1 MTQAG
6 SVRLPSE
13 RITGQDHR
21 PSGWSQV
28 CKVKLLAA
36 FRPPFGQPKLWPVLT
51 ISVFVSLVFLTL
63 PTVAPDLGTD
73 PSWCAVLNWAHE
85 RGAQFG
91 KDIVFTYGPLGYLC
105 APYCLAQP
113 SGAMVLANA
122 VLCFQVAIGLCLV
135 AWRLGP
141 IWRWALLS
149 VFVLESAN
157 IETRADLVFEVGF
170 FCWGLLC
177 LVESGRR
184 QDLCGVSFVLL
195 AGFAALAK
203 VTYLFMAGFSICA
216 IAIYTV
222 ACGERRLGIRIP
234 LGFAGVFALGWL
246 ACGQGLA
253 NLGTFLLK
261 GLLISREYDQA
272 AGLEGL
278 PLLRWEGFLLGA
290 IALAT
295 VVLRMVNVV
304 DTSDRGQRL
313 RRAILFAWV
322 AGLLFL
328 VWKHSMIRLDRY
340 HIVELIV
347 FTPVVALALEVL
359 PGSLLKIRYFARAMA
374 VACCIVSI
382 AVLESAFLPSLAD
395 SFRQPFRQFA
405 YHLGW
410 VLSPIDSRQRLEP
423 AFAARRSEAQL
434 PELRRLIGTGS
445 VDVFGSLQ
453 AYALLNGLNYR
464 PRPVFQS
471 YAAYSPGLAHL
482 NEEFFLSD
490 KAPEFV
496 MFELSAPYHRFR
508 TLDDGPALRALLI
521 NYVWVAAE
529 GPFVLLKRK
538 SALRAKLTLL
548 EEGTSSAGKRIDLS
562 QYSGSNLWLELEVE
576 PSVSGRVVQFL
587 YRPPPI
593 RLSVWG
599 ASATGFKRLAR
610 RRAAPLVLRTGFVA
624 CPFPVNEDDARE
636 LFTGGKVLWPAALS
650 VEPDPGSENLWNE
663 AIRFRLYRIENPL
676 AELAL
681 P

>member
-13 RITGQDHR
+13 QMAEQDHR
-21 PSGWSQV
+21 PSGWSQIY
-28 CKVKLLAA
+28 KVKLLAT
-36 FRPPFGQPKLWPVLT
+36 FRPPFGDPKLWPALT
-51 ISVFVSLVFLTL
+51 TAIFVSLVFLTL

-91 KDIVFTYGPLGYLC
+91 KDIVFTYGPLGFLT
-105 APYCLAQP
+105 APYCFAQP
-113 SGAMVLANA
+113 EGTLVLANA
-122 VLCFQVAIGLCLV
+122 ALCFQVAAGLCLV

-141 IWRWALLS
+141 LWRWALLA

-184 QDLCGVSFVLL
+184 QKLCAASFVLL
-195 AGFAALAK
+195 AGFAALTK
-203 VTYLFMAGFSICA
+203 VSYLFMASFSICA
-216 IAIYTV
+216 IAIHTV

-246 ACGQGLA
+246 ASGQALS

-261 GLLISREYDQA
+261 GFLISREYDQA

-290 IALAT
+290 VALAT
-295 VVLRMVNVV
+295 VVLRTGSAA
-304 DTSDRGQRL
+304 DPSDRGRRL
-313 RRAILFAWV
+313 RRAILLAWV

-328 VWKHSMIRLDRY
+328 VWKHSMVRLDRY
-340 HIVELIV
+340 HIVELV
-347 FTPVVALALEVL
+347 AFTPVMTLALDVL
-359 PGSLLKIRYFARAMA
+359 PGLRVRVRYTARAMA
-374 VACCIVSI
+374 VGCCIVS
-382 AVLESAFLPSLAD
+382 VGMLESAFLPSLAD
-395 SFRQPFRQFA
+395 SFLQPFRQFA

-410 VLSPIDSRQRLEP
+410 VLSPTDNRRRLEP
-423 AFAARRSEAQL
+423 ALAARRSEAQL
-434 PELRRLIGTGS
+434 PELRRLIGTS
-445 VDVFGSLQ
+445 TVDVFGSVQ

-471 YAAYSPGLAHL
+471 YAAYTPGLAQL

-490 KAPEFV
+490 KGPEFV
-496 MFELSAPYHRFR
+496 LFELSAPYHRFR
-508 TLDDGPALRALLI
+508 TLDDGPALRSLLI
-521 NYVWVAAE
+521 NYVWVAVE
-529 GPFVLLKRK
+529 GPLVLLKRK

-548 EEGTSSAGKRIDLS
+548 QEGTISAGKRIDLS
-562 QYSGSNLWLELEVE
+562 QYPGANLWVELEVE
-576 PSVSGRVVQFL
+576 PSVSGRVVKFL

-599 ASATGFKRLAR
+599 ESATGSKRLAR
-610 RRAAPLVLRTGFVA
+610 RRAAPLVLKTGFVA
-624 CPFPVNEDDARE
+624 CPFPLNEDDARE
-636 LFTGGKVLWPAALS
+636 LFTGRRALRPAALS
-650 VEPDPGSENLWNE
+650 VEPDPGSEHFWKE
-663 AIRFRLYRIENPL
+663 AIRFHLYQIGNPL
-676 AELAL
+676 VELAH